1 MSIRHDVCFVGLKCY
16 DLLSGAEV
24 PRYLGGVEKQLVALA
39 RGMVDAGM
47 KVAFITYDHG
57 QRNVEMVDGITIIK
71 SFAQE
76 AGLPGLRFLHP
87 RMTVLWSAMKKAN
100 AAIYIQMG
108 SGSETGQVAMG
119 SRGFAGLRRKFVFCI
134 ASDADCVAD
143 LPFLPVRRERVLYR
157 YGLKKADLVIS
168 QTTAQQKLMLETFAK
183 QSNVIPMPFQ
193 GPQGQ
198 QYVAPAAPETGNIKV
213 LWVGR
218 IIDVKRLEWLLDLA
232 ERCSD
237 YQFDV
242 VGTPN
247 TESDYSRSLMA
258 RADEIRNVTMHGRV
272 PEAALP
278 GLFMQA
284 SVLCCTSV
292 IEGFPTTFMEAW
304 SYGIPVITT
313 FDPDNIIAANGL
325 GKVAQ
330 TVDELAA
337 FIHELSSDSKQWLA
351 FSAKVRDYYLGNHTL
366 AAAIPRFKMVFS
378 GINS

>member
-1 MSIRHDVCFVGLKCY
+1 MSARHDVCFVGLKCY
-16 DLLSGAEV
+16 DLLTGAEV

-57 QRNVEMVDGITIIK
+57 QCDVELVDGITIIK

-100 AAIYIQMG
+100 AGIYIQMG

-119 SRGFAGLRRKFVFCI
+119 CRGFAGLCRKFVFCV

-168 QTTAQQKLMLETFAK
+168 QTTAQQKLMFETFAK
-183 QSNVIPMPFQ
+183 QSSVIPMPFQ
-193 GPQGQ
+193 GPDETQFA
-198 QYVAPAAPETGNIKV
+198 APAPPDPDKIKV

-232 ERCSD
+232 ERCPD

-247 TESDYSRSLMA
+247 TESDYSRYLMV
-258 RADEIRNVTMHGRV
+258 RADTIMNVTMHGRV

-313 FDPDNIIAANGL
+313 FDPDNIIAENDL
-325 GKVAQ
+325 GRVAQ
-330 TVDELAA
+330 TVDELAS
-337 FIHELSSDSKQWLA
+337 FIQELSCDSKLWQDL
-351 FSAKVRDYYLGNHTL
+351 SAKVRQYYLANHTL
-366 AAAIPRFKMVFS
+366 NAAIPRFRMAFS
-378 GINS
+378 EINT

>member
-1 MSIRHDVCFVGLKCY
+1 MSVAHDVCFVGLKCY

-39 RGMVDAGM
+39 TGMVEAGLN
-47 KVAFITYDHG
+47 VAFITYDHG
-57 QRNVEMVDGITIIK
+57 QKDVEQHDGITVIS
-71 SFAQE
+71 SFSQD
-76 AGLPGLRFLHP
+76 AGLPGLRFFHP

-100 AAIYIQMG
+100 AALYIQMG

-119 SRGFAGLRRKFVFCI
+119 CRGFAGIRRQFVFCV

-143 LPFLPVRRERVLYR
+143 LPFLPVRRERALYR
-157 YGLKKADLVIS
+157 YGLKQSDLVIS
-168 QTTAQQKLMLETFAK
+168 QTTTQQKLMSDTFAK
-183 QSNVIPMPFQ
+183 PSAVIPMPFQ
-193 GPQGQ
+193 GPSEHEFK
-198 QYVAPAAPETGNIKV
+198 APAAPDPEHIKV

-232 ERCSD
+232 ERCPE

-247 TESDYSRSLMA
+247 TESDYSHGLIS
-258 RADEIRNVTMHGRV
+258 RADGIENVTMHGRV

-284 SVLCCTSV
+284 SVLCCTSI

-304 SYGIPVITT
+304 SYGIPVVTT
-313 FDPDNIIAANGL
+313 FDPDHIIAVNGL
-325 GKVAQ
+325 GRVVN
-330 TVDELAA
+330 TVDELATDISEVCA
-337 FIHELSSDSKQWLA
+337 DAQAWLTLSD
-351 FSAKVRDYYLGNHTL
+351 KVRLYYLENHTL
-366 AAAIPRFKMVFS
+366 NAAIPRFMSAFS
-378 GINS
+378 GVSS